1 MAAPEIPATWSDLI
15 LWGQERYRDR
25 RFGQDEFIPSRPGLL
40 YLVHQGA
47 ARILGFPAP
56 DAPPALLGI
65 WRAGQ
70 PYTIVGHSPFEMRV
84 YAHLEE
90 TAVVW
95 LYWRELQQWPA
106 LYQAILEQ
114 FHQRHQSQLAW
125 LTLLG
130 QKSTLKRLLYFW
142 LLLSR
147 EVGEISPEGYRIP
160 FPLTHCQIAQAI
172 ASTRVTVSRL
182 LGRLQRQGV
191 LISESDRYW
200 RVNLTALQ
208 SELLSETGSPMT
220 EDGSLS

>member
-1 MAAPEIPATWSDLI
+1 MNAPETPTVWSDLI
-15 LWGQERYRDR
+15 PWGQARYRDR
-25 RFGQDEFIPSRPGLL
+25 RFGKDQPIPSRAGLL

-47 ARILGFPAP
+47 VRILSAP
-56 DAPPALLGI
+56 TPEAPPALLGI

-84 YAHLEE
+84 YAHLAE

-106 LYQAILEQ
+106 LYQEILEQ

-125 LTLLG
+125 LTLLA
-130 QKSTLKRLLYFW
+130 QKSTLRRLLYFW

-147 EVGEISPEGYRIP
+147 EVGEFSSEDYQIP
-160 FPLTHCQIAQAI
+160 FPLTHTQIAQAI

-182 LGRLQRQGV
+182 LGRLQKQGILV
-191 LISESDRYW
+191 SEGEQYW
-200 RVNLTALQ
+200 RVNLTALEAELRVGDPQ
-208 SELLSETGSPMT
+208 SEAG
-220 EDGSLS
+220 